1 MMEAII
7 LAGGMG
13 TRLREVVAD
22 VPKPMALIG
31 DKPFLWH
38 ILRWL
43 AKYKCSRIIISTGYK
58 SETISDYFGDSFDG
72 IPIDYA
78 VEEKPLGTGG
88 AVKFSLERTTSEDV
102 LIVNGDTWFPVD
114 LEKFLSFHR
123 NTGSL
128 FTIALKRMKD
138 FSRYGSVDCSE
149 NRIIMFN
156 EKKFCSNGLINGGIY
171 LMNRLFMDQFSLP
184 DVFSLEKDILEKAAG
199 IGIIR
204 CIEFS
209 EPFIDIGLPDDYRK
223 AQSIFRKK
231 ALFIDRDG
239 VINVDKVHVYRKEDF
254 QFNTGIFDLCRKY
267 MDEGFLIIVIT
278 NQAGIAKGLYGREDF
293 DLLTAWMIEQFAG
306 QGIEV
311 SGVYHCPHH
320 PDVTGPCECRKP
332 NPGMILQA
340 VRDFDL
346 DISECMLIG
355 DKETDL
361 EAGRRAGIPEANLHK
376 FTLSLI
382 R

>member
-43 AKYKCSRIIISTGYK
+43 VRYKCNRIIISSGYK

-72 IPIDYA
+72 IPLDYA
-78 VEEKPLGTGG
+78 VEEKSLGTGG
-88 AVKFSLERTTSEDV
+88 AVKFSLERTTEDDV

-123 NTGSL
+123 KSESR

-138 FSRYGSVDCSE
+138 FTRYGSVDCSG
-149 NRIIMFN
+149 NSIVKFN
-156 EKKFCSNGLINGGIY
+156 EKKFCRDGLINGGIY
-171 LMNRLFMDQFSLP
+171 LMNRHFLDQFSLP
-184 DVFSLEKDILEKAAG
+184 AAFSLEKEVLEKVAG
-199 IGIIR
+199 KGMLR
-204 CIEFS
+204 CLEFS
-209 EPFIDIGLPDDYRK
+209 EPFIDIGIPDDYRK
-223 AQSIFRKK
+223 AQSMFRKK
-231 ALFIDRDG
+231 ALFLDRDG
-239 VINVDKVHVYRKEDF
+239 VINVDKVHVSRKEDF
-254 QFNTGIFDLCRKY
+254 EFNTGIFDLCRKY
-267 MDEGFLIIVIT
+267 RDQGYLIIVIT
-278 NQAGIAKGLYGREDF
+278 NQAGIAKGLYSREDF
-293 DLLTAWMIEQFAG
+293 DNLTAWMVGQFAG
-306 QGIEV
+306 QGVEV

-346 DISECMLIG
+346 DISECTLVG

-361 EAGRRAGIPEANLHK
+361 EAGRRAGIPEGNLK
-376 FTLSLI
+376 LFNP
-382 R
+382 RPC